1 MVPFAIVLGLLILT
15 AFVLWERRVEQ
26 RGGTPIVSLRIFR
39 NRGFVAGASVV
50 GVIMLSQNGIVFS
63 LPVFLQS
70 VRQLDAFHT
79 GLTLLPMPLMLFL
92 VAPTAAVLSKK
103 IPHKRLAQAGLV
115 VNFFALLAMRW
126 ALGVSTPLWMLVPG
140 LALYGVGMGLVQS
153 QINNLTLS
161 AVDVREAGEA
171 SGITNTFRQ
180 VGSALGSAI
189 IGAILLTAIVGDLQG
204 AVRSS
209 PRIPPDAKP
218 GVDRLLREQ
227 SSSLAFGSG
236 GVFDRLPPAT
246 RDEMTAARRVA
257 TTDGNRKALLYGA
270 GFVLI
275 GLLVSTQLPL
285 WAGRSGGARTGNS
298 SKLTDIHGAA
308 IQEARQAA
316 RPVSPRGAA
325 PAEAPRGALA
335 GRGGA
340 ALVLSIAL
348 VLVVLAY
355 ANAIHGQFVY
365 DDQRQI
371 LRNPLIQQPAL
382 LGKALTSDVWAF
394 SGAEGKAWSNYWRP
408 AFVAW
413 LSLHYALFGTDPTG
427 WHVTNI
433 ALHFLATALGFFV
446 LRALGARPAVCAV
459 ATWLFAVSPVHV
471 ESVTWIS
478 GSPDP
483 MAASLLFAAFL
494 GHLAARARRADGL
507 SARRLSPASA
517 PRCSPKR
524 SRSSSPPS
532 SWSRS
537 GSSRSG
543 GRARSGRRCSPPFPM
558 SESRSSISPSASASW
573 GWSTSC
579 RPARPGSPASCGAR
593 PRCCCSICGTRSS
606 PSASGRPIRS
616 SR

>member
-1 MVPFAIVLGLLILT
+1 MAEPTKQPPPQDPPAEPSAAPQETGFRKWAPLLVLSLALAIIIIDTTLLNVSLETLIRELHTTLKSLQWVISAYSLTLAALTVTGGRLGDLFGRRRMFRLGATLFAVGSFIASISHSVPVLILGESIIEGIGAALMMPATASLLVAKYRGHDRALAFGVWGGIAAAAAAVGPILGGYLTTHYSWRWGFRINVAVVALLLLGSMVVSDEPSQRRSRLDYGGVLLSGLGLLAVVFGIIEASSYGWVHALKPFAVAGWRLDLGGLSVVPFAIVLGLLILT

-70 VRQLDAFHT
+70 VRELDAFHT

-126 ALGVSTPLWMLVPG
+126 ALGVSTPLWMLAPG

-189 IGAILLTAIVGDLQG
+189 IGAVLLTAIVGDLQG
-204 AVRSS
+204 MVRSS

-285 WAGRSGGARTGNS
+285 WAGR
-298 SKLTDIHGAA
+298 
-308 IQEARQAA
+308 E
-316 RPVSPRGAA
+316 
-325 PAEAPRGALA
+325 
-335 GRGGA
+335 GRG
-340 ALVLSIAL
+340 
-348 VLVVLAY
+348 
-355 ANAIHGQFVY
+355 
-365 DDQRQI
+365 
-371 LRNPLIQQPAL
+371 
-382 LGKALTSDVWAF
+382 
-394 SGAEGKAWSNYWRP
+394 E
-408 AFVAW
+408 
-413 LSLHYALFGTDPTG
+413 
-427 WHVTNI
+427 
-433 ALHFLATALGFFV
+433 
-446 LRALGARPAVCAV
+446 
-459 ATWLFAVSPVHV
+459 
-471 ESVTWIS
+471 
-478 GSPDP
+478 
-483 MAASLLFAAFL
+483 
-494 GHLAARARRADGL
+494 
-507 SARRLSPASA
+507 
-517 PRCSPKR
+517 
-524 SRSSSPPS
+524 
-532 SWSRS
+532 
-537 GSSRSG
+537 
-543 GRARSGRRCSPPFPM
+543 
-558 SESRSSISPSASASW
+558 
-573 GWSTSC
+573 
-579 RPARPGSPASCGAR
+579 
-593 PRCCCSICGTRSS
+593 
-606 PSASGRPIRS
+606 
-616 SR
+616 